1 MSNPLSAHDGRIID
15 QLFQVITQRRHT
27 DPDQS
32 YSAALLAAGPVK
44 IANKLGEE
52 AVETV
57 TAALAQP
64 TDRLIAES
72 ADLLYHLSV
81 LWAATGVQPS
91 DVWAELAGRQSK
103 SGIEEKKSRVSDP
116 SPEAG

>member
-1 MSNPLSAHDGRIID
+1 MSQSLIDGRIMD
-15 QLFQVITQRRHT
+15 QLFQVIVHRRDS
-27 DPDQS
+27 DPDRS

-44 IANKLGEE
+44 IANKFGEE

-57 TAALAQP
+57 SAALAQP
-64 TDRLIAES
+64 KDRVIAES

-91 DVWAELAGRQSK
+91 DVWAELASRQEQ
-103 SGIEEKKSRVSDP
+103 SGIAEKKNR
-116 SPEAG
+116 

>member
-1 MSNPLSAHDGRIID
+1 MSKLDGRIID
-15 QLFQVITQRRHT
+15 QLFQVILERRHT

-32 YSAALLAAGPVK
+32 YSAALLAAGPVT

-64 TDRLIAES
+64 AGRVIAES

-91 DVWAELAGRQSK
+91 DVWAELASRQDQ
-103 SGIEEKKSRVSDP
+103 SGIAEKKSRSKV
-116 SPEAG
+116 